1 MDKIFGFIGAGN
13 MGGALARAAARK
25 LPGSNIVISNR
36 TPEKAAALA
45 EELGARAVSN
55 AEAAVSARYIFL
67 GVKPQMMAALFDEIR
82 PVLSDREEPFVLVSM
97 AAGISEA
104 RICELAGRDV
114 PVIRIMPNTPCS
126 VGQGVV
132 LYHMN
137 SLVGEEDARYFL
149 YSMSGAGLFVELAE
163 KLFDAGGAVSGCGPA
178 FVAMFIEALADGGVD
193 CGLPR
198 KTATELAAQTLIGT
212 SKLLMESG
220 KHPGLLKA
228 EVCSPGGSTIEGVL
242 ALEDAGFRSA
252 VAGAVIAAC
261 SKTKELGK

>member
-1 MDKIFGFIGAGN
+1 MEKIFGFIGCGN

-25 LPGSNIVISNR
+25 LPGRSIIISNR
-36 TPEKAAALA
+36 TPQKAQDLA
-45 EELGARAVSN
+45 KELGARAASN
-55 AEAAVSARYIFL
+55 KEVAVSAYYIFL

-82 PVLSDREEPFVLVSM
+82 PVLSERETPFVLVSM
-97 AAGISEA
+97 AAGISEE
-104 RICELAGRDV
+104 RIRGLAGFDV

-137 SLVGEEDARYFL
+137 SAVSEEDARYFL
-149 YSMSGAGLFVELAE
+149 YSMSGAGMFAELSE
-163 KLFDAGGAVSGCGPA
+163 SLFDAGGAVSGCGPA
-178 FVAMFIEALADGGVD
+178 FAAMFIEALADGGVA

-220 KHPGLLKA
+220 KHPGLLKD

-242 ALEDAGFRSA
+242 ALEAAGFRSA
-252 VAGAVIAAC
+252 ASEAVIAAC
-261 SKTKELGK
+261 RKTKDLGK